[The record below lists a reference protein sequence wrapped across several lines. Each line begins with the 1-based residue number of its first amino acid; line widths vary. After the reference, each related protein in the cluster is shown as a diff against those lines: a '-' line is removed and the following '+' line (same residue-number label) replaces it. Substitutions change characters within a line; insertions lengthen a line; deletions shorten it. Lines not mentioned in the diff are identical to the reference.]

1 MYVSMDS
8 TPDAS
13 FEMPNSDFEMLEGP
27 TVVNYSD
34 LCRTYAEENVRIC
47 NLAGNSLIDMSSDGS
62 ITLQTGEGD
71 AAAKIILKASGDIII
86 RPGSGGLLH
95 LGGDETETSIVPVG
109 ATATTTSGG
118 AAIGVPIITTMG
130 GTVGAG
136 VAPGG
141 ASPTDPTGFLSTK
154 IVMKFDPS

>member
-1 MYVSMDS
+1 
-8 TPDAS
+8 
-13 FEMPNSDFEMLEGP
+13 
-27 TVVNYSD
+27 
-34 LCRTYAEENVRIC
+34 
-47 NLAGNSLIDMSSDGS
+47 MSSDGS

-86 RPGSGGLLH
+86 RPGTGGLLH

-118 AAIGVPIITTMG
+118 AAIGVPITTTMG
-130 GTVGAG
+130 GIVGAG

-154 IVMKFDPS
+154 IVMKFDPF